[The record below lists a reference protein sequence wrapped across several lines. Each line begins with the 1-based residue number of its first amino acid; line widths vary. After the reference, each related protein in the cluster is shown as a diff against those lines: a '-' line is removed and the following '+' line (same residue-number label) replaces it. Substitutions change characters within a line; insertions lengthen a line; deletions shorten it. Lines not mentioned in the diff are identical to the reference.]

1 MQFIIVLKLNFTT
14 WQFQIRVGGMFF
26 NVNGSVFSQNYEQKR
41 PASACYDY
49 VVETQEKE
57 ISTFTT
63 SNLNITSPIDG
74 DTPLAG
80 NSC

>member
-1 MQFIIVLKLNFTT
+1 MYLK
-14 WQFQIRVGGMFF
+14 VH
-26 NVNGSVFSQNYEQKR
+26 GSVFSQNYEQKT

>member
-1 MQFIIVLKLNFTT
+1 MSKT
-14 WQFQIRVGGMFF
+14 
-26 NVNGSVFSQNYEQKR
+26 